1 MTNIAVIYI
10 FRGSDLNNVEYLND
24 FQKSMQRYKAGIKF
38 QLIVA
43 IKGCST
49 EQEDLV
55 RERLNFFDPIY
66 FRCLDHNFDIGTYQE
81 IIQEYRFEYFIMMN
95 SSSRPR
101 ADNWIREMLHA
112 IMNNNIGLVGTM
124 GSFESLALRKLHGKI
139 SNKEHFDSFPNPHVR
154 TTGIIIKREI
164 FKKVSKDKNIFINKM
179 DAHKFESGKDNLT
192 KQILGLGLKV
202 LIINSDFN
210 LFEINNWKN
219 SKTFKQFNQEKL
231 LIMDKVALNYEKMS
245 DNLKL
250 VKSIQTWGE
259 EILDIPRSVE
269 NFNVQNFR
277 KIKKSRSNVG

>member
-1 MTNIAVIYI
+1 
-10 FRGSDLNNVEYLND
+10 
-24 FQKSMQRYKAGIKF
+24 
-38 QLIVA
+38 
-43 IKGCST
+43 
-49 EQEDLV
+49 
-55 RERLNFFDPIY
+55 
-66 FRCLDHNFDIGTYQE
+66 
-81 IIQEYRFEYFIMMN
+81 
-95 SSSRPR
+95 
-101 ADNWIREMLHA
+101 
-112 IMNNNIGLVGTM
+112 
-124 GSFESLALRKLHGKI
+124 
-139 SNKEHFDSFPNPHVR
+139 
-154 TTGIIIKREI
+154 
-164 FKKVSKDKNIFINKM
+164 M